1 MWGLAKM
8 KMAKSTILFT
18 LTFVITSPKQLDEDK
33 NFNCLGIVW
42 DSNIIKVLLS
52 IYFPDDVVEA
62 YNLIKD
68 LEPTTPQVTY
78 VPLDH
83 GFDFSVIAKTV
94 AWDILWTQNH

>member
-1 MWGLAKM
+1 M
-8 KMAKSTILFT
+8 KITTSTAWELYE
-18 LTFVITSPKQLDEDK
+18 IT
-33 NFNCLGIVW
+33 
-42 DSNIIKVLLS
+42 IKVLLS

-78 VPLDH
+78 VPLDY

-94 AWDILWTQNH
+94 A

>member
-18 LTFVITSPKQLDEDK
+18 LTFLMTSPKQLDED
-33 NFNCLGIVW
+33 NNLNCLGIVW
-42 DSNIIKVLLS
+42 DNNIIKVLLS

-78 VPLDH
+78 VPLDC

-94 AWDILWTQNH
+94 AWDILRKQNH

>member
-1 MWGLAKM
+1 MRVGQNENGEEHHFVHSDFFNNQPPNIWM
-8 KMAKSTILFT
+8 KITTSTAWELYE
-18 LTFVITSPKQLDEDK
+18 IT
-33 NFNCLGIVW
+33 
-42 DSNIIKVLLS
+42 IKVLLS

-78 VPLDH
+78 VPLDY

-94 AWDILWTQNH
+94 A

>member
-8 KMAKSTILFT
+8 KMAESTILFT
-18 LTFVITSPKQLDEDK
+18 LTFLITSPKHLDEGN

-42 DSNIIKVLLS
+42 DNNIIKVLLC

-78 VPLDH
+78 VPLDY

-94 AWDILWTQNH
+94 AWDILRKQNH